1 MGQIPRTL
9 FLKNVNELDVDV
21 RVEISR
27 FVDDTKIFVVVV
39 NVEGRLRVAERYLL
53 VKCAEKWQMGV

>member
-39 NVEGRLRVAERYLL
+39 NVEGRQGCREISLGEM
-53 VKCAEKWQMGV
+53 C